1 MADGITGPCWCTELP
16 PVVPLP
22 GVDASCWCPA
32 CLRAHIAETART
44 AGEKFPRDD

>member
-1 MADGITGPCWCTELP
+1 MADGIDGPCWCTELP

-32 CLRAHIAETART
+32 CLRAHIAETARL
-44 AGEKFPRDD
+44 AVEKFPRDD